1 MKIDTTPQGMV
12 IVVVPHG
19 PLVADDLPDFTQAV
33 ESATQRHGGRV
44 VIDLGD
50 VPYLDSGGIE
60 TLLNI
65 YTTQRWSTG
74 GPKLAGLTETCREA
88 LDLTDVLPRLDVFD
102 SVENALRSFN
112 R

>member
-1 MKIDTTPQGMV
+1 MKVDTTPHGMV
-12 IVVVPHG
+12 TVVVPHG
-19 PLVADDLPDFTQAV
+19 PLVADELSDFRRAV

-44 VIDLGD
+44 VIDLAD

-60 TLLNI
+60 TLLNL
-65 YTTQRWSTG
+65 YTAQRWSTG
-74 GPKLAGLTETCREA
+74 GTKLAKLTETCREA

-102 SVENALRSFN
+102 NVENALRSFN